1 MSNNNVI
8 KKLVKFDSNKDSF
21 YEMNSVRSYFT
32 ESMEKDESE
41 AMMELASL
49 INRNGVILGTK
60 VC

>member
-1 MSNNNVI
+1 MSNNVI
-8 KKLVKFDSNKDSF
+8 KKVVKFDNNKDTF

-32 ESMEKDESE
+32 ESMEKNDSE

-49 INRNGVILGTK
+49 INKKGVILGTK

>member
-1 MSNNNVI
+1 MSNNVI
-8 KKLVKFDSNKDSF
+8 KKVVKFDSNKDTF

-32 ESMEKDESE
+32 EFMEKNDSE

-49 INRNGVILGTK
+49 INKKRVILGTK

>member
-1 MSNNNVI
+1 MSNNVI
-8 KKLVKFDSNKDSF
+8 KKVVKFDSNKDSF

-41 AMMELASL
+41 AMIELASL

>member
-1 MSNNNVI
+1 MSNNVI
-8 KKLVKFDSNKDSF
+8 KKVVKFDSNKDTF

-32 ESMEKDESE
+32 ESMEKNDSE

-49 INRNGVILGTK
+49 INKKGVILGTK

>member
-1 MSNNNVI
+1 MSNNVI
-8 KKLVKFDSNKDSF
+8 KKVIKFDSNKDTF

-32 ESMEKDESE
+32 ESMEKNYSE

-49 INRNGVILGTK
+49 INKKGVILGTK